1 MADKPIRINGEKPGF
16 GEGEGDEDEKIEGLE
31 DAFYCMDQHEL
42 NKPRCAL
49 QCDECALDQGRM
61 LSRSEDEPGGGPL

>member
-1 MADKPIRINGEKPGF
+1 MADKPTRINGEKPGF
-16 GEGEGDEDEKIEGLE
+16 DSDDPDEKIEGLE

-42 NKPRCAL
+42 KKPRCAQ

-61 LSRSEDEPGGGPL
+61 LSRGPEDEPGGGPL